1 MQLRDDTQT
10 YTNTIIYYI
19 DPSTKIIPKATAN
32 NPQVA
37 SGSQTGYP
45 ISNYTQA
52 QHKKKTATP
61 TPKKTHQHSDSTP
74 KKKRK

>member
-1 MQLRDDTQT
+1 LYTCYLSELMQLRDDTQT

-52 QHKKKTATP
+52 ADEKKVG
-61 TPKKTHQHSDSTP
+61 
-74 KKKRK
+74 